1 MSAIVTGPIKLTFD
15 GQVIESADLHMVGSL
30 PESRGSGSIR
40 RMMGVVLRAYK
51 EKGLPLVVL
60 IPFSFAFYRK
70 FGFELASREMTQRV
84 KIDQFSPFRC
94 TFRVRQAAS
103 QADADAARKL
113 YEEFALKR
121 NMADI
126 KSDDQWIYKGN
137 GEFGDRDFWHGDR
150 QHYTYLFTDEEGRDR
165 AYFTYIFNH
174 GPEGPFIG
182 SMEVTDIAF
191 DGPEGLRSIFG
202 FIYGI
207 RSKITDVRLTLP
219 REMDLGLIMP
229 ECDDV
234 ERRIGGHR
242 MGRVLDV
249 TKMLSLMR
257 HPAGEGVYRIR
268 VEDAFLPENTGT
280 CQPPIT

>member
-1 MSAIVTGPIKLTFD
+1 
-15 GQVIESADLHMVGSL
+15 
-30 PESRGSGSIR
+30 
-40 RMMGVVLRAYK
+40 
-51 EKGLPLVVL
+51 
-60 IPFSFAFYRK
+60 
-70 FGFELASREMTQRV
+70 
-84 KIDQFSPFRC
+84 
-94 TFRVRQAAS
+94 
-103 QADADAARKL
+103 
-113 YEEFALKR
+113 
-121 NMADI
+121 
-126 KSDDQWIYKGN
+126 
-137 GEFGDRDFWHGDR
+137 
-150 QHYTYLFTDEEGRDR
+150 
-165 AYFTYIFNH
+165 
-174 GPEGPFIG
+174 
-182 SMEVTDIAF
+182 MEVTDIAF